1 MFHCRVFAA
10 KKLQTTEHLRVLP
23 QNPLRKRKELQN
35 EHGRL
40 FELKVFLTGA
50 CKSTHAPE
58 LPSVLS
64 FILSLQVQIS
74 CTRFGSC
81 RRRCYSTRPI
91 ASTDSARV
99 VANVLKYFAF
109 TFHFSTLFFVEFS
122 QRPHWNLPNIGCF
135 SFCWISWVE
144 HTPCSFGKR
153 NKGPALCFRR
163 LKWSWREPRNTVHNR
178 RFRTALR
185 KEWRSLVGNT
195 ASVLCNKE
203 TIGQYQGQENWATNQ
218 FLRVL
223 SEKRREWL
231 MCRKRQPPGV
241 PHKTSAEG
249 SFIRSTCWDKTS
261 FQRDKWRANDQNVH

>member
-1 MFHCRVFAA
+1 MVHFCWFVQTSCKQEQYQIFVSGIVQWPGAARSVCRARRDGMFHCRVFAA

-122 QRPHWNLPNIGCF
+122 QRPH
-135 SFCWISWVE
+135 
-144 HTPCSFGKR
+144 
-153 NKGPALCFRR
+153 
-163 LKWSWREPRNTVHNR
+163 
-178 RFRTALR
+178 
-185 KEWRSLVGNT
+185 
-195 ASVLCNKE
+195 
-203 TIGQYQGQENWATNQ
+203 
-218 FLRVL
+218 
-223 SEKRREWL
+223 
-231 MCRKRQPPGV
+231 
-241 PHKTSAEG
+241 
-249 SFIRSTCWDKTS
+249 
-261 FQRDKWRANDQNVH
+261 